1 MFWKECGIELG
12 VCLAPL
18 FDEKLLDLQTLFFE
32 LTMMA
37 NGHVTIKAP
46 FSSNR
51 CTKMWSIDLNTNQ
64 LEIQH

>member
-51 CTKMWSIDLNTNQ
+51 CTKM
-64 LEIQH
+64 